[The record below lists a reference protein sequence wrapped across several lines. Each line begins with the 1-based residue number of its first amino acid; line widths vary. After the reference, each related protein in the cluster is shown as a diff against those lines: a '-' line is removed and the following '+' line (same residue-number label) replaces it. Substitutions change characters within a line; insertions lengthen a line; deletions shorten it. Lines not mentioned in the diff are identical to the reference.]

1 MPRWAKIA
9 LGVLAGIVV
18 LLLLNALVVSNQTKD
33 AYVRDEGAQLIDTSG
48 GQLQVIDE
56 GNRQGSPIVLIH
68 CLTCSLDWWD
78 ELTPLLTP
86 GHRVIRLDLLG
97 HGGSDKPGAGYS
109 IDDQATAVTEA
120 LAKLGVSDAT
130 VVGQSLGGTVAT
142 ALAERSPQLASRVVI
157 VDQSP
162 DDGAPNE
169 SLAIKATSWPVIG
182 QGMARLIQVAPKSL
196 VRDQYGR
203 AFAPG
208 FNVASGFPTPDQ
220 PVDDLRAMTYT
231 AYRHTA
237 DDEEEFVD
245 EAPLD
250 ERLAATGAPLLVLFG
265 SEDQIYD
272 PEAAL
277 DRYRQVP
284 GAQVHLIPG
293 AGHSPQV
300 EKPEQVAPLILAFAK
315 PTPEPKPAP
324 AKKAPPKKTAA
335 KKKAAA
341 QKKPAAKKK
350 RTRR

>member
-1 MPRWAKIA
+1 MPRWAKIT

-18 LLLLNALVVSNQTKD
+18 LMLLNALVVSNQTKD
-33 AYVRDEGAQLIDTSG
+33 AHVRDDGAQLVDTSG
-48 GQLQVIDE
+48 GQLQVLDE
-56 GNRQGSPIVLIH
+56 GDRQGSPIVLIH
-68 CLTCSLDWWD
+68 CFTCSLDWWD
-78 ELTPLLTP
+78 ELAPLLTP
-86 GHRVIRLDLLG
+86 GHRVIRLDLFG

-109 IDDQATAVTEA
+109 IDDEATAVTEA

-157 VDQSP
+157 VSQSP

-182 QGMARLIQVAPKSL
+182 QAMARLIQVAPKSL

-208 FNVASGFPTPDQ
+208 FSIASGFPNPDQ

-231 AYRHTA
+231 AYMDTA
-237 DDEEEFVD
+237 DDEERFVD

-250 ERLAATGAPLLVLFG
+250 ERLAAAGVPLLAIFG
-265 SEDQIYD
+265 ADDQIYD
-272 PEAAL
+272 AQAAI

-284 GAQVHLIPG
+284 GSEVHLIPG
-293 AGHSPQV
+293 AGHSPNV

-315 PTPEPKPAP
+315 PTPQPKPAP
-324 AKKAPPKKTAA
+324 AKKPPAKKNAA
-335 KKKAAA
+335 KKKSVATKKKSA
-341 QKKPAAKKK
+341 QK
-350 RTRR
+350 